1 MVRMLDLPV
10 PVAPTLERLIQ
21 GLCGH
26 AERLAR
32 CPAAILPLR
41 MAQED
46 VDLVHAGF
54 AALKRGD
61 LDWFD
66 DMTAPDLTIVQP
78 PEVPDAKTYEGP
90 GAMAAA
96 MADWP
101 SEWEDFQMELTEV
114 VDLGDGVLISVT
126 RHHGRGR
133 ESGIEMNFEVF
144 YVHGGRDGKLARL
157 EMYFSREQAL
167 DAAERMPREAA

>member
-1 MVRMLDLPV
+1 
-10 PVAPTLERLIQ
+10 
-21 GLCGH
+21 
-26 AERLAR
+26 
-32 CPAAILPLR
+32 

-54 AALKRGD
+54 AALQRGD
-61 LDWFD
+61 LDWFE
-66 DMTAPDLTIVQP
+66 DMTTPDLTIVQP
-78 PEVPDAKTYEGP
+78 PEVPDAKTYEGR

-126 RHHGRGR
+126 RHRGRGR

-167 DAAERMPREAA
+167 DAAERMPREVV